1 MERPDFCVGAGV
13 LARAYISAGL
23 FCPRYNV
30 AMSSIIYL
38 LILWLCLTSWAA
50 AQSIQD
56 DKGPGQ
62 NQAPPRSDRDKE
74 AGESSSRETRIDL
87 TPPKND
93 AKEHPNSGP
102 PISEA
107 DEENSSGEVQEF
119 HAWNPHKALKDIEVG
134 DFYFKRK
141 NYQAALDRYRE
152 ALVWKSNDA
161 IANFRMAQCFE
172 KLGKPDEAVAH
183 YRQYLQVLPHGP
195 LAEEAHKAVQKF
207 QRADQKSQKAASN

>member
-1 MERPDFCVGAGV
+1 MH
-13 LARAYISAGL
+13 RAVSL
-23 FCPRYNV
+23 
-30 AMSSIIYL
+30 IIL
-38 LILWLCLTSWAA
+38 LLCLTGWIA
-50 AQSIQD
+50 AQSPQD

-93 AKEHPNSGP
+93 AKDHPNSGP
-102 PISEA
+102 PISDA
-107 DEENSSGEVQEF
+107 DESSSGDVQEF

-172 KLGKPDEAVAH
+172 KLDNPDEAVAH
-183 YRQYLQVLPHGP
+183 YQAYLKILPHGP
-195 LAEEAHKAVQKF
+195 LAEEARKTLQKL
-207 QRADQKSQKAASN
+207 QGPEEKSGTSQKAESKH